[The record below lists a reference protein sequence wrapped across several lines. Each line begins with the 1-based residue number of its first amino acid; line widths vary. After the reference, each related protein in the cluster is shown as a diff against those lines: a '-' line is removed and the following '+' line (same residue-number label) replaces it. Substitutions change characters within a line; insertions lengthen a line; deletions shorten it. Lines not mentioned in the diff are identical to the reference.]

1 MQKMT
6 WFEAKEYLKNYNKQR
21 GYTSKGTMNEFCRMV
36 AVISE
41 DTFTQPYTLEE
52 RSYEFTNDNKA
63 FLDNLGYSIF
73 ATSLDG
79 TDFVRLEN
87 YLADEGNKDGWKVE
101 YCYIKQED

>member
-1 MQKMT
+1 MIIK
-6 WFEAKEYLKNYNKQR
+6 L
-21 GYTSKGTMNEFCRMV
+21 
-36 AVISE
+36 
-41 DTFTQPYTLEE
+41 
-52 RSYEFTNDNKA
+52 
-63 FLDNLGYSIF
+63 LDNLGYSIF